1 MKTKIFLL
9 ILLMGNSISFYAQS
23 VVSDVVA
30 KNDDNYSF
38 INISRSYTWQEFN
51 SKSAAY
57 PLMVYVNDQPMFEIP
72 SQSRVSLKVF
82 SQGPITFYVKYVPGP
97 KVKEKKKAA
106 VERVIA
112 KYYHSGPPVTIDASH
127 GKTYFLNID
136 MKDHT
141 KMLID
146 VTAQLV
152 SIPESESM
160 FNEEDRFKKNPEI
173 KIVQEDKDNPYI
185 KK

>member
-1 MKTKIFLL
+1 MKIKFSLL
-9 ILLMGNSISFYAQS
+9 ILLLGNSFSFYAQS
-23 VVSDVVA
+23 VVSDVAA
-30 KNDDNYSF
+30 KDNDNFSF

-57 PLMVYVNDQPMFEIP
+57 PLMVYVNDQPMFELP

-97 KVKEKKKAA
+97 KVKEKKKAS
-106 VERVIA
+106 VKRLID

-141 KMLID
+141 KLMID
-146 VTAQLV
+146 VTTQLV

-160 FNEEDRFKKNPEI
+160 FKDEDRFKKNPEI